1 MVQRVQLLVE
11 IAVTKQSAFLIIVYV
26 QLIHFEDT
34 VVFKLRSIKTHLET
48 LYEYIMEY
56 IYIYIYVKCICTP
69 LYLFLYLY
77 TYWLINYTVS
87 NFISFDNAFI

>member
-34 VVFKLRSIKTHLET
+34 VVFKLQSIKTHLET

-56 IYIYIYVKCICTP
+56 IYICKM
-69 LYLFLYLY
+69 YLY
-77 TYWLINYTVS
+77 TTI
-87 NFISFDNAFI
+87 FIFVFIYLLVN

>member
-34 VVFKLRSIKTHLET
+34 VVFKLRSIKIHLET

-56 IYIYIYVKCICTP
+56 IYICKM
-69 LYLFLYLY
+69 YLY
-77 TYWLINYTVS
+77 TTI
-87 NFISFDNAFI
+87 FIFVFIYLLVN